1 MLERLT
7 VRGFKSLR
15 DVTFEPGEHLTV
27 LFGANAAGKTN
38 LVESIAA
45 LAALATGAHFHDAL
59 DSAFPVRGNPAE
71 VFAFPPPGLPA
82 LLRSEGPDPTFSIG
96 ADLSTKDGA
105 YRYRIAPRL
114 RRPSGHL
121 SVADE
126 YLIQTRAASKAK
138 PLIERTG
145 ERLRIRGDSPRV
157 RLRYETLGHNHS
169 MLSFDRFFGPGYE
182 RFHAVRHEFRHWRSY
197 ALEPRFQMRSI
208 QFPADV
214 KDIGP
219 HGQNL
224 ASFLHKLHAAA
235 PKHFESLI
243 LKLRVIVPAVEGLRI
258 HMDPTRGSLDT
269 MVSEGGT
276 EYSSALVSEGTLRA
290 LGLCAIAVNPWRKG
304 GLLTI
309 EEPEN
314 GVHPRR
320 LDLLARLLLSLGQD
334 GRHQV
339 IVTTHSTQFVGTVL
353 KMKRDSEQPDGI
365 RLFNVR
371 HANSGN
377 GRGTNVEAFELPQ
390 ALLDDPE
397 LTHALADRGDA
408 GLFEGLLL
416 RGYLDD

>member
-45 LAALATGAHFHDAL
+45 LAALATGADLHDAL
-59 DSAFPVRGNPAE
+59 DGPFPVRGNPAE
-71 VFAFPPPGLPA
+71 VFAFPPPGLSA
-82 LLRSEGPDPTFSIG
+82 LLETESPDPVLSIE
-96 ADLSTKDGA
+96 ADLATERGS
-105 YRYRIAPRL
+105 YRYRIAPGL
-114 RRPSGHL
+114 TRPSGHL
-121 SVADE
+121 FVADE
-126 YLIQTRAASKAK
+126 YLTQTKTEGNSG
-138 PLIERTG
+138 PLIEHAD
-145 ERLRIRGDSPRV
+145 ERLRIRGDGRRV
-157 RLRYETLGHNHS
+157 EARYEELGRNHS
-169 MLSFDRFFGPGYE
+169 MLSSDRFRGPGYE
-182 RFHAVRHEFRHWRSY
+182 RLDAVRREFRHWRSF
-197 ALEPRFQMRSI
+197 ALEPRFQMRSP

-219 HGQNL
+219 HGQHL
-224 ASFLHKLHAAA
+224 ASFLHKLQTAA

-243 LKLRVIVPAVEGLRI
+243 LKIRLIVPSVEGLRI
-258 HMDPTRGSLDT
+258 HREPIRGALDI
-269 MVSEGGT
+269 MVGEGGV
-276 EYSSALVSEGTLRA
+276 EYPTALVSEGTLRT
-290 LGLCAIAVNPWRKG
+290 LGLCAIAVNPWQEG
-304 GLLTI
+304 GLLTM

-314 GVHPRR
+314 GVHPRH
-320 LDLLARLLLSLGQD
+320 LDLLAGLLLSLGQD

-339 IVTTHSTQFVGTVL
+339 IVTTHSPRFVETVL
-353 KMKRDSEQPDGI
+353 KLKRGSEQPDGI

-377 GRGTNVEAFELPQ
+377 GRGTSVDAFEIPP

-397 LTHALADRGDA
+397 LTRTLADRGDD

-416 RGYLDD
+416 RGYLDG

>member
-15 DVTFEPGEHLTV
+15 EVTFEPGEHLTV

-38 LVESIAA
+38 LVESVAA
-45 LAALATGAHFHDAL
+45 LAALATGADLHDAL
-59 DSAFPVRGNPAE
+59 DGPFPVRGNPAE
-71 VFAFPPPGLPA
+71 VFAFPPPGLSA
-82 LLRSEGPDPTFSIG
+82 LLETEGPDPVFSIE
-96 ADLSTKDGA
+96 ADLANEHGA
-105 YRYRIAPRL
+105 YRYRIAPGL
-114 RRPSGHL
+114 TRPSGHL
-121 SVADE
+121 FVADE
-126 YLIQTRAASKAK
+126 HLIETKTESGSE
-138 PLIERTG
+138 PLIERVD
-145 ERLRIRGDSPRV
+145 ERLRLRGDGLQGRAQ
-157 RLRYETLGHNHS
+157 YEELGRNHS
-169 MLSFDRFFGPGYE
+169 MLSSDRFRGPGYE
-182 RFHAVRHEFRHWRSY
+182 RFDAVRQEFRHWRSY
-197 ALEPRFQMRSI
+197 ALEPRFRMRSL

-224 ASFLHKLHAAA
+224 ASFLHKLHGAA

-243 LKLRVIVPAVEGLRI
+243 LKMRVIVPAVEGLRI
-258 HMDPTRGSLDT
+258 HREPIRGALDIMIT
-269 MVSEGGT
+269 EGGA

-290 LGLCAIAVNPWRKG
+290 LGLCAIAVNPWQEG

-339 IVTTHSTQFVGTVL
+339 IVTTHSPRFVETVL
-353 KMKRDSEQPDGI
+353 KMKRENERPDGI

-371 HANSGN
+371 RANSAN
-377 GRGTNVEAFELPQ
+377 GRGASVDAFEIPA

-397 LTHALADRGDA
+397 LTRALADRGSD

-416 RGYLDD
+416 RGYLDG